1 MTDNLY
7 YLDGKTYLL
16 ESTGGPLEINAKAAE
31 FFWRAELSETLTKI
45 WETIKRQRVGTM
57 LKLAKAAALVAGV
70 ILLSHSISFSGLLAL
85 PFAIGGLLIAAISNV
100 LVWLLYVP
108 LYFVKPSDFASSALL
123 ALGLTWLTGIS
134 PLIAL
139 VFSPMIL
146 FGLRL
151 VEQSPLVQKPVGEL
165 IEDIAHFV
173 EQVADNITNTIRGIL
188 LQPKQPELIEG

>member
-16 ESTGGPLEINAKAAE
+16 ESTGGPVEINAKEAE
-31 FFWRAELSETLTKI
+31 SIWREKLRETLTRI

-70 ILLSHSISFSGLLAL
+70 ILLSHGISFSGLLAL
-85 PFAIGGLLIAAISNV
+85 PLAIGSLLIAAISNV
-100 LVWLLYVP
+100 LVWLLYIP

-123 ALGLTWLTGIS
+123 ALGLTWLAGVS
-134 PLIAL
+134 PFIAL

-146 FGLRL
+146 IGLRL
-151 VEQSPLVQKPVGEL
+151 VEQSPLVQKPVGQL
-165 IEDIAHFV
+165 LGDIGQFAV
-173 EQVADNITNTIRGIL
+173 QALDNIANTIRGIL
-188 LQPKQPELIEG
+188 LQPKQS